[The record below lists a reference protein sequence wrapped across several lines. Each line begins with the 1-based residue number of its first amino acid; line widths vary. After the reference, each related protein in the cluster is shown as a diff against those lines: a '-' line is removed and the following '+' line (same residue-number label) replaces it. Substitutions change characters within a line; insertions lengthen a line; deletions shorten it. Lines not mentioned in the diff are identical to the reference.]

1 MANALTAF
9 LYLLAREKHVSIATM
24 QAVLDSHGFRERGIK
39 GYRLSDK
46 NLETEVEEI
55 IRVLED

>member
-1 MANALTAF
+1 MAKALRAF

-24 QAVLDSHGFRERGIK
+24 HEVLDNHHFKTRGVK

-46 NLETEVEEI
+46 DLEKEAEKIVRIVE
-55 IRVLED
+55 D